1 MWKRTVRSYLFLTS
15 WANYLHNNMAFFE
28 ISTTNYEE
36 DLKTMQL
43 AMTKMAAV
51 CNIATGFKFGDP
63 TSKFGWT
70 FFQMFMDQELYVG
83 IEDKFGDMI
92 KKTKGDKPDE
102 KFINFLGMY
111 FESKGCNVKVKI
123 VKD

>member
-1 MWKRTVRSYLFLTS
+1 MANLYPFLINWASYLLQRNS
-15 WANYLHNNMAFFE
+15 MAFFE

-36 DLKTMQL
+36 DIKTIQL

-51 CNIATGFKFGDP
+51 CNIATGFRFGDP

-70 FFQMFMDQELYVG
+70 FFQLFMDQELYVG
-83 IEDKFGDMI
+83 IEDKFADMI

-102 KFINFLGMY
+102 KFINFLGQY
-111 FESKGCNVKVKI
+111 FESKGCSVKVKV

>member
-1 MWKRTVRSYLFLTS
+1 MASLYPFLINWVSYLLQRNS
-15 WANYLHNNMAFFE
+15 MAFFE

-36 DLKTMQL
+36 DIKTMQL

-51 CNIATGFKFGDP
+51 CNISTGFRFGDP

-70 FFQMFMDQELYVG
+70 FFQLFMDQELYVG
-83 IEDKFGDMI
+83 IEDKFADMI
-92 KKTKGDKPDE
+92 RKTKGNKPDE

-123 VKD
+123 TKD

>member
-1 MWKRTVRSYLFLTS
+1 MVSSYPFLINWVSYLLQR
-15 WANYLHNNMAFFE
+15 NNMAFFE

-36 DLKTMQL
+36 DIKTIQL

-51 CNIATGFKFGDP
+51 CNISTGFRFGDP

-70 FFQMFMDQELYVG
+70 FFQLFMDQELYVG
-83 IEDKFGDMI
+83 IEDKFADMI

-111 FESKGCNVKVKI
+111 FESKGCNVKVKV

>member
-1 MWKRTVRSYLFLTS
+1 MASSYPFLINWVSYLLQRNS
-15 WANYLHNNMAFFE
+15 MAFFE
-28 ISTTNYEE
+28 ISTTNYDE
-36 DLKTMQL
+36 DIKTIQL
-43 AMTKMAAV
+43 AMTKIAAV
-51 CNIATGFKFGDP
+51 CNISAGFRFGDP

-70 FFQMFMDQELYVG
+70 FFQLFMDQELYVG
-83 IEDKFGDMI
+83 IEDKFADMI

-123 VKD
+123 VNS

>member
-1 MWKRTVRSYLFLTS
+1 MANLYPFLINWASYLLQRNS
-15 WANYLHNNMAFFE
+15 MAFFE

-36 DLKTMQL
+36 DIKTIQL

-51 CNIATGFKFGDP
+51 CNIATGFSFGDP
-63 TSKFGWT
+63 SSKFGWT
-70 FFQMFMDQELYVG
+70 FFQLFMDQELYVG
-83 IEDKFGDMI
+83 IEDKFADMI

-111 FESKGCNVKVKI
+111 FESKGCNVKVKV

>member
-1 MWKRTVRSYLFLTS
+1 MASSYPFLINWVSYLLQRIS
-15 WANYLHNNMAFFE
+15 MAFFE

-36 DLKTMQL
+36 DIKTIQL

-51 CNIATGFKFGDP
+51 CNISMGFRFGDP

-70 FFQMFMDQELYVG
+70 FFQLFIDQELYVG
-83 IEDKFGDMI
+83 IEDKFADMI

-123 VKD
+123 SKD

>member
-1 MWKRTVRSYLFLTS
+1 MVSSYPFLINWVS
-15 WANYLHNNMAFFE
+15 SLLQRNSMAFFE

-36 DLKTMQL
+36 DIKTIQL

-51 CNIATGFKFGDP
+51 CNISMGFRFGDP
-63 TSKFGWT
+63 ISKFGWT
-70 FFQMFMDQELYVG
+70 FFQLFMDQELYVG
-83 IEDKFGDMI
+83 IEEKFADMI

-123 VKD
+123 SKD

>member
-1 MWKRTVRSYLFLTS
+1 MANLYPFLINWVSYLLQKNS
-15 WANYLHNNMAFFE
+15 MAFFE

-36 DLKTMQL
+36 NVKTIQL

-51 CNIATGFKFGDP
+51 CNIATGFRFGDP

-70 FFQMFMDQELYVG
+70 FFQLFMDQELYVG
-83 IEDKFGDMI
+83 IEDKFADMI

-102 KFINFLGMY
+102 KFINFLGQY
-111 FESKGCNVKVKI
+111 FESKGCSVKVKV